1 MHYSTRTKSIFFGVL
16 LIALGVLTAITIV
29 IIGFSASDTD
39 VVLFLAP
46 IPIAMV
52 GVGSHLI
59 SLAKHQQHHHHR
71 RHY

>member
-16 LIALGVLTAITIV
+16 LIALGVMMAITIV
-29 IIGFSASDTD
+29 IVGFSASDTD

-52 GVGSHLI
+52 GIGSHLI
-59 SLAKHQQHHHHR
+59 SLAKHHHHR